1 MRSAITPLILKIS
14 LVSIGAYLAVAALGK
29 ALHPVSLYSVLEFD
43 GISSHTGKR
52 IATLAL
58 ILAEAPL
65 GLALMFYPSNR
76 YIRFVTLALFGGFIV
91 QLAALQIFHG
101 PTVCGCVGWF
111 AFLFPELK
119 VLHGLVIDGMICG
132 VLSYSIVKNLS
143 ESKKLPDCA

>member
-1 MRSAITPLILKIS
+1 MK
-14 LVSIGAYLAVAALGK
+14 LVSFSDALRHHSINSQDK
-29 ALHPVSLYSVLEFD
+29 PRKHR
-43 GISSHTGKR
+43 GI
-52 IATLAL
+52 
-58 ILAEAPL
+58 
-65 GLALMFYPSNR
+65 
-76 YIRFVTLALFGGFIV
+76 TLALFGGFIV